1 MTSASAVG
9 DVGNRGS
16 RTNERTVLVVG
27 GTGGIGGAISRAF
40 ARRGDRVIATGL
52 TDDEMRAAQ
61 QNERLIG
68 VELRRL
74 DVRDDHAVAAL
85 VGSLDRL
92 DVLVNSAGIPASPSD
107 FTVEGFVRSLDVNLV
122 GVARACFAARPLL
135 AASRG
140 CIVNVGSM
148 MSFRG
153 SATGPAYAAA
163 KGGVGQLTK
172 SLAAAWGPSVRVN
185 AVAPG
190 WIRTPLTDHLQHD
203 ELVDARVVARTPAK
217 RWGEPD
223 EVAVA
228 ALFLSE
234 ATSTFVNGVMLPAD
248 GGYLAT

>member
-1 MTSASAVG
+1 MTSAPAVG

-52 TDDEMRAAQ
+52 TDYEMLAAQ

>member
-1 MTSASAVG
+1 MGVTPDNAG
-9 DVGNRGS
+9 DTGGNPAA
-16 RTNERTVLVVG
+16 ERTALVVG
-27 GTGGIGGAISRAF
+27 GAGGIGGAISQGF
-40 ARRGDRVIATGL
+40 ARRGDRVVATAL
-52 TDDEMRAAQ
+52 TAAEISAARHD
-61 QNERLIG
+61 ERLAG
-68 VELRRL
+68 VEIAQL
-74 DVRDDHAVAAL
+74 DIRDDDMVAAL

-92 DVLVNSAGIPASPSD
+92 DVLVNSAGVSASPAD
-107 FTVEGFVRSLDVNLV
+107 FTVEGFARSIDINLV
-122 GVARACFAARPLL
+122 GVARVCFAAHRLL
-135 AASRG
+135 VTSRG

-172 SLAAAWGPSVRVN
+172 SLAAAWSPEVRVN

-190 WIRTPLTDHLQHD
+190 WIRTPLTEHLQND
-203 ELVDARVVARTPAK
+203 ELVDTRAVARTPAG

-228 ALFLSE
+228 ALFL
-234 ATSTFVNGVMLPAD
+234 ADPASTFVNGVMLPAD